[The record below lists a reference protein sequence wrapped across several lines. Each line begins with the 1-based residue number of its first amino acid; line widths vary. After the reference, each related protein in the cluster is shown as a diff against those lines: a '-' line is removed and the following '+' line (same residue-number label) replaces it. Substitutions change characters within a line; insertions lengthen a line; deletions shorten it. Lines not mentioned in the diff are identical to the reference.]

1 MNQPLAEKCA
11 AIMESAVAERFV
23 SGAIILVL
31 KDGKEVLSCQ
41 AGYRDLEQK
50 LPMERD
56 TILRLYSMSKPVT
69 GAAVMLLLERGMI
82 DLVDPVSKYLP
93 GFAGQKVLVNGKE
106 VPAEREVSIH
116 DLLSM
121 TSGLPYGDTGS
132 PAADRAKLVF
142 DEIGERLYSDNPLTL
157 NEIAN
162 RLGQCPLEFQPG
174 ARWMY
179 GTSADILGAVVEAVS
194 GRPFAE
200 FLEKELFEPL
210 GMSDTGFYVPGEK
223 QNRLAKV
230 YREERGTLT
239 EEKTNH
245 LGIRYDMKVPPAF
258 ASGGAGLVSTLED
271 YSKFASMLLGGGELG
286 GARVL
291 KPKTVE
297 YFTAGSLTPWQR
309 ESFWR
314 TWDRMTGFSYGNLM
328 RVLKDP
334 GAAQF
339 VSTAGE
345 YGWDGWLG
353 CVFGNDPKNKLTFLF
368 GMQRPDSGTTWLA
381 RRLRNLVTTEL
392 L

>member
-1 MNQPLAEKCA
+1 MSHDLAEKC
-11 AIMESAVAERFV
+11 SALLNQAVEEHFV
-23 SGAIILVL
+23 SGASLL
-31 KDGKEVLSCQ
+31 LLQNGKKILSCQ
-41 AGYRDLEQK
+41 VGYRDLEQQ

-56 TILRLYSMSKPVT
+56 TIFRLYSMSKPVT
-69 GAAVMLLLERGMI
+69 GAAAMILLERGLI

-93 GFAGQKVLVNGKE
+93 GFAGQTVLENGKE
-106 VPAEREVSIH
+106 VPAQREVSIH

-121 TSGLPYGDTGS
+121 TSGLPYGDTGTDAS
-132 PAADRAKLVF
+132 NRAKVVF
-142 DEIGERLYSDNPLTL
+142 DEIDSRLYGPNPMPL

-179 GTSADILGAVVEAVS
+179 GTSADILGAVVEVVS
-194 GRPFAE
+194 GRSFAE
-200 FLEKELFEPL
+200 FLEQELFVPL
-210 GMSDTGFYVPGEK
+210 GMSDTGFYVPEKK

-230 YREERGTLT
+230 YRERGGLLT

-258 ASGGAGLVSTLED
+258 ASGGAGLTSTLED
-271 YSKFASMLLGGGELG
+271 YGKFAQMLLNGGSFNGT
-286 GARVL
+286 RIL
-291 KPKTVE
+291 KPKTVA
-297 YFTAGSLTPWQR
+297 YFTSGGLTPWQM

-314 TWDRMTGFSYGNLM
+314 AWDRMTGFNYGNLM

-353 CVFGNDPKNKLTFLF
+353 CVFGNDPKNGYTFLF

-381 RRLRNLVTTEL
+381 RRLRNLAAAEL